1 MWSKVERG
9 EIIIIRGGGISVQE
23 VSRGRLAGLSDAPRG
38 TEIQAR
44 QGAEGRHVGGSRG
57 KACGTKPVQYHRHP
71 SVTQDAEQ
79 AEGNASPIKNHTPS
93 WICISTLCFIPH
105 NKVTGSASLSDG
117 VQMEKMS
124 YHRFLSHLIMGVEC
138 RGCRA

>member
-1 MWSKVERG
+1 MWDEASA
-9 EIIIIRGGGISVQE
+9 VQ
-23 VSRGRLAGLSDAPRG
+23 
-38 TEIQAR
+38 
-44 QGAEGRHVGGSRG
+44 GS
-57 KACGTKPVQYHRHP
+57 PHHRHP

-79 AEGNASPIKNHTPS
+79 MEGNASPIKYHTPS
-93 WICISTLCFIPH
+93 WICVSTLCFFPH
-105 NKVTGSASLSDG
+105 IKVTGSPALSDG